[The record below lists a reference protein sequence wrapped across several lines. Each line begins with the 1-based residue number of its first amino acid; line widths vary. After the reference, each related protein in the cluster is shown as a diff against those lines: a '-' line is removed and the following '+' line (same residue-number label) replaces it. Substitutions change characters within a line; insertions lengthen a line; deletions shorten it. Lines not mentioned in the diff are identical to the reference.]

1 MTTTAAAYAAG
12 LVDGQDWDLTDVDPI
27 PATGWDDATINAT
40 WGNACR
46 EYNRGVGAVA
56 APNAYGWQLET
67 TLGGLRVGSRGHYIV
82 QVFDDWPRAK
92 AAGFDHWKWNFHYE
106 IGAAED
112 EVDHWKRQ
120 LARVLPPI
128 ECDVGTLAFR

>member
-1 MTTTAAAYAAG
+1 VSTVIVNGKRLRVGDRLTKAGMAAEVHFDK
-12 LVDGQDWDLTDVDPI
+12 LVVEHLKGI
-27 PATGWDDATINAT
+27 
-40 WGNACR
+40 
-46 EYNRGVGAVA
+46 GAVA